1 MPTTKETMQKLEAHE
16 RECTI
21 RYENIEKRLDKG
33 DAKFDAMDAKFTKY
47 ILGLYVLII
56 VASGIDRLFH

>member
-1 MPTTKETMQKLEAHE
+1 MQKLEAHE
-16 RECTI
+16 RECAI

-47 ILGLYVLII
+47 ILGLYALII
-56 VASGIDRLFH
+56 VATGIDRLFH